1 MKAPANEPA
10 PSLSAWRELIRQSPT
25 MDESAVVSERISQ
38 VGLEDAARNKIA
50 IEAATLVQTLRK
62 STQPGLMESML
73 AEYGLSDDE
82 GLALMCLAE
91 AYLRVPDT
99 TTIDAL
105 IRDKIGQGQWSR
117 HAGAASSMLVNASTW
132 GLMLSGE
139 VFRPA
144 GGKTGSD
151 PVGGSLQVVQ
161 KLKQRVGEPVV
172 RLGVSAAMKAMGQ
185 QFVLGRTIDEAI
197 NRSTQARRDGYRFS
211 FDMLGEAARTDDAA
225 SRYFDSYA
233 SAIKALGAR
242 AKADADVFD
251 NPGISVKLSA
261 LHPRYERQQTDKV
274 MAELVPRVSE
284 LARMAAR
291 ANIGFNIDAEE
302 ANRLDISLDVIEA
315 VLRDPELRGW
325 EGFGIVVQ
333 AYAKACLPV
342 LNWFY
347 HLARSLDTRVAVRL
361 VKGAYWDMEIKQA
374 QTLGVPAFPVFTR
387 RASTDVSYLAGT
399 RFLLEHADYIYPQF
413 ASHNAHTVV
422 AVAAMAEEINVAS
435 SVRYEFQRLHGMGES
450 LHKEVIAGSG
460 RICRV
465 YAPVGEHADL
475 LAYLVRRML
484 ENGAN
489 SSFVNQLM
497 DESIPPADLVADPVS
512 KVLEQ
517 PAIPNTRIPL
527 PNDLFLPSRANS
539 HGWDVNDAAD
549 AAALTSLTQP
559 FMSHQWRAA
568 AMQAS
573 LDVAAVSEGA
583 MTIANPVRSGDRVG
597 QVFATESKAAPL
609 LIETARSAQP
619 AWSQCGAEARAAIIE
634 RVADE
639 YESNAGELLA
649 ILIREAGKNRFDA
662 VAEVRE
668 AVDFCRY
675 YAQQARDASADKA
688 NARGV
693 FVCISPWNFPLAIF
707 TGQIVAALVTGN
719 AVIAKPADQTPL
731 VAARAVELMRQAG
744 VPSEVLALAPG
755 SGAGIGAALC
765 ATPGVDGVCF
775 TGSTATAQ
783 RIDRALAA
791 SNPNARL
798 IAETGGLNAMIVDST
813 ALPEAS
819 VRDIVQSAFQSA
831 GQRCSALR
839 VLFVQKEI
847 ADDLLEML
855 AGATARLRVGDPALP
870 ETDVGPLIDQAAHER
885 ISDYCASRDAAGQRL
900 FGGETVAQL
909 HAQQRLTLRAD
920 EDLDEARLSNLAG
933 QLLAPVAYEI
943 DSISDLKS
951 EIFGP
956 VLHVVQFAA
965 DGIDTVIDQINATGY
980 GLTFGLQSRI
990 DLRVKDVC
998 RKIRA
1003 GNAYVNRNQIG
1014 AVVGVQPFGGEGL
1027 SGTGPKAGGPHYLNA
1042 FCQPSLPVLPT
1053 LKSTATRG
1061 ASADQSLI
1069 SMSEQIAKIK
1079 ASAYE
1084 LLAGDRVSS
1093 LQVNVKRL
1101 PTPWQPQVAAW
1112 LAQALLL
1119 LDEDLL
1125 DGPTG
1130 ETNRLRLVPR
1140 GVLLCAG
1147 ADESE
1152 DLADPGALARLC
1164 TQIVKAIALGNAVVV
1179 TGEARAQATDLLNP
1193 WLIAADLPKGW
1204 LMQTD
1209 TSGAMALL
1217 EQADGNQSL
1226 VNAVLSDRSGTN
1238 WGNLR
1243 GALAEKTGARI
1254 SLFETE
1260 ADLHWF
1266 GLERVIT
1273 IDTTASG
1280 GNASLLTLDS
1290 QPLEAVG

>member
-1 MKAPANEPA
+1 MNTPISRPAS
-10 PSLSAWRELIRQSPT
+10 SLAQWRELIREAPKLDEARVVQERIAQIDL
-25 MDESAVVSERISQ
+25 DESVREQITASAV
-38 VGLEDAARNKIA
+38 A
-50 IEAATLVQTLRK
+50 LVETLRK

-73 AEYGLSDDE
+73 AEYGLSDEE

-105 IRDKIGQGQWSR
+105 IRDKIGQGQWTR
-117 HAGAASSMLVNASTW
+117 HAGAAQSMLVNASTW
-132 GLMLSGE
+132 GLILSGE

-144 GGKTGSD
+144 SGTGAGD
-151 PVGGSLQVVQ
+151 EPGGSLGVVQ

-172 RLGVSAAMKAMGQ
+172 RLGVGAAMKAMGQ

-197 NRSTQARRDGYRFS
+197 DRSTQARRDGYRFS

-225 SRYFDSYA
+225 HRYFDSYA
-233 SAIKALGAR
+233 GAIKALAAR
-242 AKADADVFD
+242 AKPDADVFD

-261 LHPRYERQQTDKV
+261 LHPRYERQQADVV
-274 MAELVPRVSE
+274 MTELVPRVSE

-325 EGFGIVVQ
+325 DGFGIVVQ

-347 HLARSLDTRVAVRL
+347 ELAKSLNTRVAVRL

-374 QTLGVPAFPVFTR
+374 QTLGLPAFPVFTR

-399 RFLLEHADYIYPQF
+399 RFLLEHADTIYPQF
-413 ASHNAHTVV
+413 ASHNAQTVV
-422 AVAAMAEEINVAS
+422 SVAAMAEHLNVPAS
-435 SVRYEFQRLHGMGES
+435 TRYEYQRLHGMGES
-450 LHKEVIAGSG
+450 LHKEVLADSG

-465 YAPVGEHADL
+465 YAPVGEHEDL

-497 DESIPPADLVADPVS
+497 DESVAPADLVADPVS
-512 KVLEQ
+512 KILEETTI
-517 PAIPNTRIPL
+517 ANARIPL
-527 PNDLFLPSRANS
+527 PQNLYKPTRANS
-539 HGWDVNDAAD
+539 FGWDINDAAD
-549 AAALTSLTQP
+549 DAHLNELIAPYQAT
-559 FMSHQWRAA
+559 QWRSAP
-568 AMQAS
+568 MVQG
-573 LDVAAVSEGA
+573 LDVGS
-583 MTIANPVRSGDRVG
+583 IAEDPAPILNPVNHADQVG
-597 QVFATESKAAPL
+597 QVQATKPEAAGQL
-609 LIETARSAQP
+609 VSIAQSAQP
-619 AWSQCGAEARAAIIE
+619 TWAALDAAARATIIE
-634 RVADE
+634 AVADA
-639 YESNAGELLA
+639 YEANAGELLA
-649 ILIREAGKNRFDA
+649 ILIREAGKNRLDA
-662 VAEVRE
+662 VAEIRE

-675 YAQQARDASADKA
+675 YAQQARDTEVSGHPAS
-688 NARGV
+688 GV
-693 FVCISPWNFPLAIF
+693 FVCISPWNFPLAIY

-731 VAARAVELMRQAG
+731 IAARAVQLMHGAG
-744 VPSEVLALAPG
+744 VPLGVLSLAPG

-765 ATPGVDGVCF
+765 AVANIDGVCF
-775 TGSTATAQ
+775 TGSTNTAQ
-783 RIDRALAA
+783 HIDRALAA
-791 SNPNARL
+791 SSPSARL

-813 ALPEAS
+813 ALPEAC

-839 VLFVQKEI
+839 VLFVQEDV

-855 AGATARLRVGDPALP
+855 AGATARLRVGDPAHP
-870 ETDVGPLIDQAAHER
+870 ATDVGPLIDETAHQR
-885 ISDYCASRDAAGQRL
+885 ISAYCESRDAAGQRL
-900 FGGETVAQL
+900 FGGETVAEL
-909 HAQQRLTLRAD
+909 RSQQRLTLMSGEPD
-920 EDLDEARLSNLAG
+920 EQRVKALAA

-943 DSISDLKS
+943 SAISELES

-956 VLHVVQFAA
+956 VLHVVRFAA
-965 DGIDTVIDQINATGY
+965 DAIDDVIEQINATGY

-990 DLRVKDVC
+990 DLRVKHVC

-1027 SGTGPKAGGPHYLNA
+1027 SGTGPKAGGPHYLSA
-1042 FCQPSLPVLPT
+1042 FCKDLQAVLPI
-1053 LKSTATRG
+1053 STGVVPET
-1061 ASADQSLI
+1061 ASDDESNALLGNKISQNLLTDYESLA
-1069 SMSEQIAKIK
+1069 QDRLTA
-1079 ASAYE
+1079 
-1084 LLAGDRVSS
+1084 LLA
-1093 LQVNVKRL
+1093 NVKQL
-1101 PTPWQPQVAAW
+1101 PAPWQSKTAAW
-1112 LAQALLL
+1112 LAQSMLL

-1140 GVLLCAG
+1140 GVLLCLG
-1147 ADESE
+1147 ADQATEPAQSLSIAR
-1152 DLADPGALARLC
+1152 LASQAIKALAM
-1164 TQIVKAIALGNAVVV
+1164 GNAAVL
-1179 TGEARAQATDLLNP
+1179 TGVARGEVARLLKP
-1193 WLIAADLPKGW
+1193 WLVAAGLPDTW
-1204 LMQTD
+1204 LLQADET
-1209 TSGAMALL
+1209 TAWALL
-1217 EQADGNQSL
+1217 SQNDSAPAPLGG
-1226 VNAVLSDRSGTN
+1226 VLSDENGPN
-1238 WGNLR
+1238 WVTLR
-1243 GALAEKTGARI
+1243 VALAKRAGARVPV
-1254 SLFETE
+1254 FETD
-1260 ADLHWF
+1260 AALHRF

-1290 QPLEAVG
+1290 EPLESVG